1 MGFFYASFFASN
13 VDILSYTHFLIG
25 KRNSEAVYLICKSHF
40 SLAYCQSPAEISLTS
55 AGHRQHEKSE
65 AAIFIKREITVSQS
79 DCLKDFQ
86 QTATTHINT
95 DTHNAL

>member
-1 MGFFYASFFASN
+1 MLPSLPVMLTFSAIPISLLES
-13 VDILSYTHFLIG
+13 
-25 KRNSEAVYLICKSHF
+25 KNSEAVYLICMSHF
-40 SLAYCQSPAEISLTS
+40 SLAYCQTPAEISLTS

-65 AAIFIKREITVSQS
+65 AAVFIKREITVSQS

-86 QTATTHINT
+86 QTASTHNNT